1 MYKVMRHQTFKAV
14 CFLNISFDLNITA
27 AIQIVTKKPAH
38 KTILPLVGTPNNF
51 ATKKRVIERIITK
64 NNRVTWITDHS
75 S

>member
-51 ATKKRVIERIITK
+51 ATKKE
-64 NNRVTWITDHS
+64 
-75 S
+75 

>member
-38 KTILPLVGTPNNF
+38 KTILPLVGTQTLTTTF
-51 ATKKRVIERIITK
+51 ATKKK
-64 NNRVTWITDHS
+64 SDWKDNNLEL
-75 S
+75 